1 MHCLAHRGFAAVA
14 PENTVEALAD
24 ASEVATMVEFD
35 VRRCGSGE
43 LVVVHDETVDR
54 VSDGSGRVA
63 DHSLDSLSALDVLGT
78 GAGVPTLEA
87 VLSAVPDDAGLNVEV
102 KERGLTE
109 DLLDAL
115 ASHGHE
121 VLVSSF
127 DDEALREVQAVSDLP
142 LATVFDDGPDRGLDS
157 AAALGATAVHP
168 HWELVDEGFVER
180 AHERGLSVNCWT
192 IRGAAGAER
201 ARAAGVDGIISD
213 DPRFCRG

>member
-63 DHSLDSLSALDVLGT
+63 DHSLAALSDLDVLGT
-78 GAGVPTLEA
+78 GAGVPTVED
-87 VLSAVPDDAGLNVEV
+87 VLSAVPEETGVNVEL
-102 KERGLTE
+102 KERGIAE
-109 DLLDAL
+109 DLLGVLSD
-115 ASHGHE
+115 HDHE

-127 DDEALREVQAVSDLP
+127 DDGALREVAAIGDLP
-142 LATVFDDGPDRGLDS
+142 LATVFDDDPDGGLDS
-157 AAALGATAVHP
+157 AHDLGATAVHP
-168 HWELVDEGFVER
+168 HWKLVDEGLVER
-180 AHERGLSVNCWT
+180 AHEQGFAVNCWT
-192 IRGAAGAER
+192 IRGTDAAQG